1 MPTTMLDGETYTEAL
16 HRRYTDEAKAE
27 ERMKTSELT
36 GAALD
41 WAVAKCEGVG
51 VLVCLPNDYP
61 HILRRK
67 SNIGINFNPSTD
79 WSQCGPII
87 EREELCFMPI
97 LEDDDSTSWAADKR
111 IYDLFDQNFT
121 GQTPLIAAMRCYVA
135 TKLGDEVDV
144 PEELKLHTSAELG
157 KAMP

>member
-1 MPTTMLDGETYTEAL
+1 MPTTILDGEAYSEAL
-16 HRRYTDEAKAE
+16 RRRYAEEAKAE

-79 WSQCGPII
+79 WSQGGPII

-97 LEDDDSTSWAADKR
+97 LEDDNSTSWAADKR
-111 IYDLFDQNFT
+111 IDDLFDQNFT
-121 GQTPLIAAMRCYVA
+121 GKTPLIAAMRCYVA
-135 TKLGDEVDV
+135 SKLGDEVDV
-144 PEELKLHTSAELG
+144 PEELK
-157 KAMP
+157 